1 MSRSEL
7 THQQI
12 IDVVSANQGANSRKI
27 ADALSIFEAAKRKPF
42 LLRLNYLVGKGLL
55 RVKKENGT
63 NYYYSNTPTA
73 LANTASAAINSAAN
87 PDADLTAAASAIA
100 EMMIRVIEGPLRA
113 RVEQTVQAI
122 IKDATKNFQAQV
134 MAAIGNVPAI
144 SIPINLMPSV
154 QPQPQPKPATAFIPT
169 VEAKP
174 AAPKLVPQPVEL
186 PKLVI
191 APKATEPQPAPQ
203 PAKWTPNLTPKQ
215 APAPANIA
223 PIATKSV
230 ASSERMKLAVIG
242 LKPGQAH
249 MIKNE
254 YGRQINLSFIESDGG
269 HGKQLG
275 ALSKTCDYVI
285 QMTKFTNHATG
296 DHIAAFGG
304 KLVLVSGGMTT
315 LRDKITDLYVAWD
328 DQRKAKAA

>member
-42 LLRLNYLVGKGLL
+42 LLRLNYLVKKKLIHV
-55 RVKKENGT
+55 RKENGA
-63 NYYYSNTPTA
+63 NFYYTKTP
-73 LANTASAAINSAAN
+73 
-87 PDADLTAAASAIA
+87 
-100 EMMIRVIEGPLRA
+100 
-113 RVEQTVQAI
+113 
-122 IKDATKNFQAQV
+122 
-134 MAAIGNVPAI
+134 
-144 SIPINLMPSV
+144 
-154 QPQPQPKPATAFIPT
+154 
-169 VEAKP
+169 
-174 AAPKLVPQPVEL
+174 
-186 PKLVI
+186 
-191 APKATEPQPAPQ
+191 
-203 PAKWTPNLTPKQ
+203 
-215 APAPANIA
+215 PAPANIA

-275 ALSKTCDYVI
+275 ALSETCDYVI
-285 QMTKFTNHATG
+285 QMTKFTNHATS

-304 KLVLVSGGMTT
+304 KLVLVGGGMTT